1 MANVEI
7 DPISGTPTTGHE
19 WDGIKEL
26 NTPLPKWWVL
36 TFYATI
42 IWTIGYFVVYPT
54 FPGWDGIWNYSSR
67 EEVGLEMAAA
77 KKAQSA
83 WLDKLEKASAEEIA
97 KSPELAKYARK
108 GGEVMFKENCSA
120 CHGMNGAGVTGY
132 PSLQDDEWIWGGK
145 VAEIEKTIRTGAR
158 STHKDTRVSDMPKF
172 GVDGILKPEEIS
184 AVADYVVA
192 LSQGKAAAGAGKDVF
207 DANCVACHG
216 EKGEG
221 NRDVGAPRLNNAIW
235 LYKGD
240 KKAIEAQVNNPRQGE
255 MPTWEGRLND
265 VTIKQ
270 LAVYVHSLGGGEK

>member
-1 MANVEI
+1 MAKVEI

-26 NTPLPKWWVL
+26 NTPLPKWWIL

-42 IWTIGYFVVYPT
+42 IWTFAYWVVYPT
-54 FPGWDGIWNYSSR
+54 IPSWGGIWNYSSR
-67 EEVGLEMAAA
+67 EELGTEMAAA

-83 WLDKLEKASAEEIA
+83 WLDKLKKASAEEIA
-97 KSPELAKYARK
+97 KNPELAKYARK
-108 GGEVMFKENCSA
+108 GGEAMFKENCSA

-145 VAEIEKTIRTGAR
+145 IAEIEKTIRVGAR
-158 STHKDTRVSDMPKF
+158 STHKDTRASDMPKF
-172 GVDGILKPEEIS
+172 GVDQALKPEEI
-184 AVADYVVA
+184 AVVADYVVA
-192 LSQGKAAAGAGKDVF
+192 LSSGKGVAGKGAEVF
-207 DANCVACHG
+207 ADNCAACHG

-240 KKAIEAQVNNPRQGE
+240 KKSIEAQVNNPRQGV